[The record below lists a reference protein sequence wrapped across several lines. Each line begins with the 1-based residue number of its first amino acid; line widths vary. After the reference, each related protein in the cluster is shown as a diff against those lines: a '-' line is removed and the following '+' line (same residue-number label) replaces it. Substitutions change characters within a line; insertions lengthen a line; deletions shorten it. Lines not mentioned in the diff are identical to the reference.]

1 MKTKF
6 GVVVALVAA
15 FVVGPVLPAQ
25 AADTWIYVV
34 VNDRVCGSGNSVR
47 GILAN
52 VPQTGWT
59 LTRWDDGDNVVYPR
73 VRLNASNQF
82 IAQVRCEKKVGWFW
96 RTVGYR
102 TVSQFIRP
110 SYSGQTIW
118 VG

>member
-1 MKTKF
+1 
-6 GVVVALVAA
+6 
-15 FVVGPVLPAQ
+15 
-25 AADTWIYVV
+25 
-34 VNDRVCGSGNSVR
+34 
-47 GILAN
+47 
-52 VPQTGWT
+52 
-59 LTRWDDGDNVVYPR
+59 